1 MGQIF
6 LKYPLIPYPKFS
18 VLLEP
23 SLMKKTPQ
31 CTILTYLLLAI
42 VADIDWKETV
52 HQNDINSLHGKLLF
66 TSEIGL
72 VITSGIDLSNF
83 KIALY
88 RLFQPQNDQLS
99 EIIIS
104 RLKTFVE
111 IILR

>member
-31 CTILTYLLLAI
+31 STILTYLPLAI

-52 HQNDINSLHGKLLF
+52 IKMTPIAYMVNYFLLLKL
-66 TSEIGL
+66 
-72 VITSGIDLSNF
+72 
-83 KIALY
+83 A
-88 RLFQPQNDQLS
+88 
-99 EIIIS
+99 
-104 RLKTFVE
+104 
-111 IILR
+111 

>member
-1 MGQIF
+1 
-6 LKYPLIPYPKFS
+6 
-18 VLLEP
+18 
-23 SLMKKTPQ
+23 MKKTPQ

-52 HQNDINSLHGKLLF
+52 HQNDTNSLHGKLLF

-72 VITSGIDLSNF
+72 VITSGIGLSNF

-88 RLFQPQNDQLS
+88 RLFQPQNDQLT

>member
-52 HQNDINSLHGKLLF
+52 HQNDTNSLHGKLLF

-83 KIALY
+83 KIALIDFFSH
-88 RLFQPQNDQLS
+88 RMTNL
-99 EIIIS
+99 
-104 RLKTFVE
+104 
-111 IILR
+111 LR